1 VTHISAAAG
10 SLAWVLMEKIKY
22 GKASV
27 LGIVTG
33 MVAGLGTITPAS
45 GFVGPGGALAIG
57 LLAGTICFFATQFI
71 KNGLG
76 IDDSLDVFPVH
87 GVGGILGTFLAGIFA
102 SASLGVFSG
111 QGYADGMTM
120 GSQIGV
126 QVMGIVATAVYTAVL
141 TYIILKIVNGIT
153 GMRVS
158 EEEESTGLDIVL
170 HDERGYDL

>member
-1 VTHISAAAG
+1 MPNH
-10 SLAWVLMEKIKY
+10 
-22 GKASV
+22 
-27 LGIVTG
+27 
-33 MVAGLGTITPAS
+33 
-45 GFVGPGGALAIG
+45 GG
-57 LLAGTICFFATQFI
+57 
-71 KNGLG
+71 
-76 IDDSLDVFPVH
+76 
-87 GVGGILGTFLAGIFA
+87 
-102 SASLGVFSG
+102 GVFSG